1 MGVILGGGSPSGTA
15 GGELDGT
22 YPNPTVDDGADA
34 TAIHDDVAGEIAAVS
49 SKTPI
54 GGDVLL
60 IEDSEAS
67 NAKKSAT
74 AQEIADLASV
84 PTHASTTGQT
94 ADDHHAQV
102 HDLGGSDHNA
112 ATLAQLNAKVSDATL
127 DDSGDS
133 RPPSGT
139 AGGDL
144 GGSYPNPTVDDG
156 ADGSAIH
163 DDVAGEIAA
172 IASKGTPVSVDVLV
186 IEDSA
191 DSSNK
196 KRATAQSIADLAP
209 APTHASTTG
218 QTADDHHAQVHDLAG
233 ADHND
238 ATLAELNAKVS
249 DATLDDSGDSRSPDG
264 TAGGD
269 LNGTYPNPGVDDGA
283 DGSAIHDD
291 VAGEIAAITA
301 KTAAIQADIL
311 LIEDSAAAN
320 VKKRVLLGD
329 LPYPGDNALI
339 NGQFLTAQRGTFF
352 DSTTPAGGPFNSDD
366 TYLLDRWLHL
376 SDGNNIVDVS
386 QETTIVPADAA
397 TGLKMIVRTA
407 DKKFGIFRILDRND
421 TELGFD
427 GDTASLSFEARND
440 GTESI
445 GAVRAMVLAWTL
457 DGAVVSDPVSAW
469 NGAGSNPTLATN
481 WSYADTPAALP
492 ALITSFQTFKIEGI
506 TIPAAFNVGVF
517 IWVDDVT
524 NSLGDSIYIGNV
536 KLERGLVATPYRP
549 LSEGADLALCQ
560 RSYKRVG
567 KGVRAEAFSTT
578 EIRISGTFGIEM
590 RVAPSMSLRLATPV
604 YRQGTTN
611 FTGSGSALSSAATTT
626 RGFQGDL
633 NGFTSLVSG
642 SNGVIT
648 DDVIVEFDSEI

>member
-1 MGVILGGGSPSGTA
+1 MGVILGDGSGSGI
-15 GGELDGT
+15 D
-22 YPNPTVDDGADA
+22 N
-34 TAIHDDVAGEIAAVS
+34 TAIHDDVDAEIAAIASKATPVS
-49 SKTPI
+49 A
-54 GGDVLL
+54 DLLL
-60 IEDSEAS
+60 IEDSAAA
-67 NAKKSAT
+67 NAKKSVT
-74 AQEIADLASV
+74 VQSIADLAPA
-84 PTHASTTGQT
+84 PTHAATTGQT

-102 HDLGGSDHNA
+102 HDLAGADHNA
-112 ATLAQLNAKVSDATL
+112 ATLAELNAKVSDATL

-133 RPPSGT
+133 RPPNGS
-139 AGGDL
+139 ASGDL
-144 GGSYPNPTVDDG
+144 GGTYPSPTVNDG

-163 DDVAGEIAA
+163 DNVAGEIAA
-172 IASKGTPVSVDVLV
+172 VALKGTPVSADVVL

-191 DSSNK
+191 DTNSK

-218 QTADDHHAQVHDLAG
+218 QTVDDHHNQVHDLAG
-233 ADHND
+233 ADHNA
-238 ATLAELNAKVS
+238 ATLAEFNAKIS
-249 DATLDDSGDSRSPDG
+249 DATLDDSGDSRPPNG
-264 TAGGD
+264 AAGGD
-269 LNGTYPNPGVDDGA
+269 LGGTYPDPTVDDGA
-283 DGSAIHDD
+283 DGSAIHDN
-291 VAGEIAAITA
+291 VASEISAVTLKAAAIPS
-301 KTAAIQADIL
+301 DL
-311 LIEDSAAAN
+311 VLIEDSAAAN
-320 VKKRVLLGD
+320 VKKRLLVGD

-339 NGQFLTAQRGTFF
+339 NGQFLTPQRGTFF
-352 DSTTPAGGPFNSDD
+352 DSTTPAGGPFNTDD
-366 TYLLDRWLHL
+366 TYLFDRWLHL

-386 QETTIVPADAA
+386 QEKTTVPIDSA

-407 DKKFGIFRILDRND
+407 DKKFGIFQILDRND

-445 GAVRAMVLAWTL
+445 GAIRAMVLAWTL
-457 DGAVVSDPVSAW
+457 DGAVVSDPVSTW
-469 NGAGSNPTLATN
+469 NAAGSNPTLATN
-481 WSYADTPAALP
+481 WSYADTPVALP
-492 ALITSFQTFKIEGI
+492 GLITSFQTFKIEGI

-524 NSLGDSIYIGNV
+524 LALGDSLFIGNV

-578 EIRISGTFGIEM
+578 EIRIGGTFGIEM

-611 FTGSGSALSSAATTT
+611 FTAAASTLSSAATTT